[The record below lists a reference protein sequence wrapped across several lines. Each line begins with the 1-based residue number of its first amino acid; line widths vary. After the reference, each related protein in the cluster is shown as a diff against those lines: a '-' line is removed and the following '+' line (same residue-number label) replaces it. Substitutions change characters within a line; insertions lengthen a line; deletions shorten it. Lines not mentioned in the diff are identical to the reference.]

1 MILFV
6 EIAIYLDPTSA
17 NLWGAQVGTPE
28 IFHYKHETLKSQSR
42 QNLQQKR
49 LKKGKILI
57 QALALISTDETL
69 A

>member
-17 NLWGAQVGTPE
+17 NLWGAQVGTLE
-28 IFHYKHETLKSQSR
+28 ILHYKHETLKSQSR

-49 LKKGKILI
+49 LKMGKILI